1 MMKFLINLFK
11 KKEEE
16 KPMDYDMFCLIKKY
30 EGFSNTAYKCPA
42 DVWTIGYGSTFYS
55 DGRKVQKD
63 DIITVKEAENLL
75 AWYCLNEIKL
85 PKGTFN
91 PKQKMALYSLLYNI
105 GQSAFDKSNCKKAIE
120 RQDWQVAYLNWDW
133 TRANGKELK
142 GLVNRRNEEKQLF
155 FEGLL

>member
-1 MMKFLINLFK
+1 M
-11 KKEEE
+11 
-16 KPMDYDMFCLIKKY
+16 
-30 EGFSNTAYKCPA
+30 
-42 DVWTIGYGSTFYS
+42 YS

-75 AWYCLNEIKL
+75 AWYCLNEISL

-91 PKQKMALYSLLYNI
+91 PKQKMALYSLIYNI
-105 GQSAFDKSNCKKAIE
+105 GLPAFNKSNCKKAIE
-120 RQDWQVAYLNWDW
+120 RQDWKVAYLNWNW

>member
-1 MMKFLINLFK
+1 MIEWLKNLFK
-11 KKEEE
+11 KE
-16 KPMDYDMFCLIKKY
+16 KPVEIDLFYLIKKW

-42 DVWTIGYGSTFYS
+42 GVWTIGYGSTYYQ
-55 DGRKVQKD
+55 DGRKVKKG

-91 PKQKMALYSLLYNI
+91 PKQKMALFSLLYNI
-105 GQSAFDKSNCKKAIE
+105 GMSAFNKSNCKKAIE
-120 RQDWQVAYLNWDW
+120 RQDWKVAYLNWDW
-133 TRANGKELK
+133 TKANGKELA
-142 GLVNRRNEEKQLF
+142 GLVKRRKEEKELF